1 MQGFNPNVPYVSH
14 GDGKQLKF
22 SQGFALWVSQGKA
35 KQPKGGSKLSR
46 IDIFMSDPAAP
57 MATKVDLNLSPKTE
71 ESVRYCWWKKSCTG
85 WYDYLQG
92 FIHVR
97 WCRTSSIDSTKRT
110 WVDQFTTLAGIWMQM
125 FHLGSFESLGPQ
137 IGNLSGSIL
146 IHFPVDQ
153 HDSTEKLKIPL
164 PCSFP
169 CSWKSDYPEVSLH
182 SRSPSPSR
190 TTGSS
195 IILGLPQQTKRQIS
209 NLWPKLGE
217 AWLPYNTI
225 YVCAIMQQHTISV
238 LLNMFVL
245 SMCVYDVLLQNANHA
260 ASLIIRYDSKTILRS
275 RISYD
280 IQQQKNITYL
290 SKRISDYVA
299 SSSLVCFVHVSPPCV
314 IHLALHR
321 PMHAKSLRPCGR
333 NKWSPLPT
341 NLEPQLW
348 IPTAFELKS
357 Y

>member
-1 MQGFNPNVPYVSH
+1 MWKNWDPKLTDRLMKYWENIKHSRFNCPTSQISLAIPTHWEKNPTSPAFELKKKANLRFSKTPTFVGRTTQGMQGFNPNVPYVSH

-57 MATKVDLNLSPKTE
+57 MATKVDLNLSPKIE

-97 WCRTSSIDSTKRT
+97 WCRTSSINSTKRT

-125 FHLGSFESLGPQ
+125 FHLGSFESSGPQ

-153 HDSTEKLKIPL
+153 HHSTEKLKIPL
-164 PCSFP
+164 PCS
-169 CSWKSDYPEVSLH
+169 SLAAENQTTPTCH
-182 SRSPSPSR
+182 CIRGKSPSR

-225 YVCAIMQQHTISV
+225 YVCAIMQRHTISI

-260 ASLIIRYDSKTILRS
+260 ASLIIRYDKI
-275 RISYD
+275 
-280 IQQQKNITYL
+280 
-290 SKRISDYVA
+290 
-299 SSSLVCFVHVSPPCV
+299 
-314 IHLALHR
+314 
-321 PMHAKSLRPCGR
+321 
-333 NKWSPLPT
+333 W
-341 NLEPQLW
+341 
-348 IPTAFELKS
+348 
-357 Y
+357 